1 MVQEMIS
8 LLAETLDNKHS
19 AEAQAKA
26 WEDTAEVVKQYS
38 DEMVQRWNRE
48 IDGLLTY
55 VCLVT
60 PHLAL
65 DVR

>member
-1 MVQEMIS
+1 MIS